1 MVKKK
6 DLDVDF
12 GFDLD
17 DVSVN
22 AQKKPTTKKKIEP
35 TVKNN
40 IDKNKEEAEITRR
53 LTLDI
58 PISLHKKFKMLAME
72 QNTTMTKILR
82 TWIKENT

>member
-12 GFDLD
+12 GFDLE

-22 AQKKPTTKKKIEP
+22 AQKKPTENKIETP
-35 TVKNN
+35 VEND
-40 IDKNKEEAEITRR
+40 IGKNKEEIEITKRI
-53 LTLDI
+53 TLDI
-58 PISLHKKFKMLAME
+58 PASLHKKFKMLAME
-72 QNTTMTKILR
+72 QDTTMASILR